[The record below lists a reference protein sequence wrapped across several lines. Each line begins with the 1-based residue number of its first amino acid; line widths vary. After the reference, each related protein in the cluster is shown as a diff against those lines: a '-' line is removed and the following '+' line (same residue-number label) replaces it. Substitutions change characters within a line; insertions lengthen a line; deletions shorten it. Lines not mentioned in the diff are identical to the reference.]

1 MKVNITMNVAQL
13 LFNMQGAQLPE
24 KIIFDE
30 KTYTLNA
37 DNKYVDNNN
46 KELIFTMSDYE
57 KPVVVEDRLRV
68 QSLQLD
74 TELSPTEEI
83 FANKLQEI
91 ITVVN
96 MICERFDNE

>member
-13 LFNMQGAQLPE
+13 LYNVQGTQLPA

-46 KELIFTMSDYE
+46 KELVFTMNDYE
-57 KPVVVEDRLRV
+57 KPVVVEDKLRV
-68 QSLQLD
+68 QSLQLN

-83 FANKLQEI
+83 LANKLQEI

-96 MICERFDNE
+96 MLCERFDNE

>member
-13 LFNMQGAQLPE
+13 LYNVQGTQLPA

-46 KELIFTMSDYE
+46 KELI
-57 KPVVVEDRLRV
+57 L
-68 QSLQLD
+68 LD
-74 TELSPTEEI
+74 
-83 FANKLQEI
+83 A
-91 ITVVN
+91 
-96 MICERFDNE
+96 